1 MRRDEERR
9 VAESRGKKQVDTR
22 EKNGDESEER
32 GGKARVKRGKKLRTR
47 DERMG
52 RGRGL
57 KGWEKTEERKSYAHI
72 LTHTLLFHSPPYT
85 LTQNNPISKQMDPR
99 ETVANGTL
107 TGTARLTKKTVGGT
121 KKTVGGTGGT
131 YFDFDLSAAMP
142 PPTGRGAVA
151 TLTLQKTSS
160 SSSSADSLTVNGLLD
175 ATSHHSL
182 SDLDASVP
190 ATFAGTLKGV
200 SMFSVFNGS
209 YDGLKVIVKGSM

>member
-1 MRRDEERR
+1 MGEDRR
-9 VAESRGKKQVDTR
+9 K
-22 EKNGDESEER
+22 
-32 GGKARVKRGKKLRTR
+32 KKLFAYTN
-47 DERMG
+47 
-52 RGRGL
+52 
-57 KGWEKTEERKSYAHI
+57 
-72 LTHTLLFHSPPYT
+72 THVAFPFPPLHANT
-85 LTQNNPISKQMDPR
+85 KQPDLKQMDPR

-107 TGTARLTKKTVGGT
+107 TGIARLT

-209 YDGLKVIVKGSM
+209 YDGLKVIVNGGYVSRQYGQYELISIMSSCGSVRGVYSTHFTSSH